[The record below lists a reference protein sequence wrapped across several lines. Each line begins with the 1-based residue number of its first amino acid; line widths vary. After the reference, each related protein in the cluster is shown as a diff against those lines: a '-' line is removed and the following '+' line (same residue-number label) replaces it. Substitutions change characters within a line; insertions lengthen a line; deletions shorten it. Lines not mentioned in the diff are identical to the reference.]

1 MNTREAILRLAGIVP
16 EHNLKEVQALP
27 NFNTWGVDSRPGQ
40 LPSILYI
47 GEGSRDFG
55 APCWPFMAAHEAM
68 HSIATLYLQTDDY
81 RFVLYNICEDW
92 RVNQCLLG
100 MFYEKLNKSFKE
112 TRQTILR
119 RWEKEPLKLKS
130 PVSQV
135 LQHLCY
141 LNHLS
146 EKEPTLPV
154 SDAYLKEVLRI
165 REQFGSAENWPLVP
179 PRPERVGAL
188 RGKRPDQRKTDKA
201 DPRPPRAPQR
211 QPRRAAGDHGPHGL
225 RPPVFVED
233 WSPSEGWRMRPLPTV
248 RPGIRQPR
256 LMNEKAG

>member
-1 MNTREAILRLAGIVP
+1 MNTGEAILRLAGIVP
-16 EHNLKEVQALP
+16 EHNLKEVRTLP
-27 NFNTWGVDSRPGQ
+27 NFNTWGVDSRPAQ
-40 LPSILYI
+40 LPSILFI

-68 HSIATLYLQTDDY
+68 HSIGTTYLQADDY

-100 MFYEKLNKSFKE
+100 IFCERLAKSFKE

-119 RWEKEPLKLKS
+119 RWEKEPLKLRS

-146 EKEPTLPV
+146 EKQPALSV
-154 SDAYLKEVLRI
+154 SNHYFNEVLWI

-179 PRPERVGAL
+179 PNPNQAERARENARISGRLTKLILHHRVPPYVSPAELRAL
-188 RGKRPDQRKTDKA
+188 MV
-201 DPRPPRAPQR
+201 RAGYDLQFSS
-211 QPRRAAGDHGPHGL
+211 GI
-225 RPPVFVED
+225 
-233 WSPSEGWRMRPLPTV
+233 SLPTGTGGCP
-248 RPGIRQPR
+248 RKRTPEPGNPD
-256 LMNEKAG
+256 

>member
-1 MNTREAILRLAGIVP
+1 MNTGEAILRLASIVP
-16 EHNLKEVQALP
+16 EHNLREVQALSQ
-27 NFNTWGVDSRPGQ
+27 FRTWGVDSRPGQ
-40 LPSILYI
+40 LPTILYI

-55 APCWPFMAAHEAM
+55 PPCWPFMAAHEAM
-68 HSIATLYLQTDDY
+68 HSIATLYLRTDDY

-100 MFYEKLNKSFKE
+100 MFREKLAKSFKE

-146 EKEPTLPV
+146 EKKPALAV
-154 SDAYLKEVLRI
+154 STHYLNEILRI
-165 REQFGSAENWPLVP
+165 RELFGSAENWPLVP
-179 PRPERVGAL
+179 PNPNREERSRENAWISGWLIKLILHHRV
-188 RGKRPDQRKTDKA
+188 
-201 DPRPPRAPQR
+201 PPA
-211 QPRRAAGDHGPHGL
+211 
-225 RPPVFVED
+225 VN
-233 WSPSEGWRMRPLPTV
+233 PSELRALMARAGYDLSFHR
-248 RPGIRQPR
+248 R
-256 LMNEKAG
+256 LGSPQGLEDGSENAPCNQATQIDA

>member
-1 MNTREAILRLAGIVP
+1 MNTREAIRRLAGIVP

-40 LPSILYI
+40 LPSILYV
-47 GEGSRDFG
+47 GEGSREFG

-68 HSIATLYLQTDDY
+68 HSIATFYLPADDY

-100 MFYEKLNKSFKE
+100 IFYEPLNKSFKE

-146 EKEPTLPV
+146 GKEATLPV
-154 SDAYLKEVLRI
+154 SDVYLKEVLGI

-179 PRPERVGAL
+179 PDPNRSARDEENARISRRLTKLILDHRVPPDVSPAEL
-188 RGKRPDQRKTDKA
+188 RAIMVRTGYDLQFSTAIGLPRGLEHAPITDS
-201 DPRPPRAPQR
+201 PPRNPATQI
-211 QPRRAAGDHGPHGL
+211 
-225 RPPVFVED
+225 E
-233 WSPSEGWRMRPLPTV
+233 E
-248 RPGIRQPR
+248 
-256 LMNEKAG
+256 

>member
-1 MNTREAILRLAGIVP
+1 MIASEAILRLAGIIP

-27 NFNTWGVDSRPGQ
+27 DFNTWGVDSRPGQ

-47 GEGSRDFG
+47 GDGSRDFG
-55 APCWPFMAAHEAM
+55 TPCWPFMAAHEGM
-68 HSIATLYLQTDDY
+68 HSIATHYLQTDDY

-100 MFYEKLNKSFKE
+100 MFSEKLNKSFKE

-119 RWEKEPLKLKS
+119 RWEKQPLKLES

-146 EKEPTLPV
+146 EKEPDLPA
-154 SDAYLKEVLRI
+154 SNDYLKEVLRI

-179 PRPERVGAL
+179 PNPDRLARYEENVRISRRLTKLILDHRVPPNVNPAEL
-188 RGKRPDQRKTDKA
+188 RAIMVRTGYDLQFSSRIDL
-201 DPRPPRAPQR
+201 PPRAGGWPHYR
-211 QPRRAAGDHGPHGL
+211 QSTPESGNPD
-225 RPPVFVED
+225 
-233 WSPSEGWRMRPLPTV
+233 
-248 RPGIRQPR
+248 
-256 LMNEKAG
+256 